1 MTDSPSAAPA
11 LSVHHERT
19 RTRGVQPVVLKLTR
33 AILKPFLLAFFRI
46 QREGR
51 EHVPDGAVIL
61 ASNHRSFLDPF
72 VVGICLNRPIYF
84 VAKKELFDKRLT
96 GWFLN
101 CLGAFPIRRGESD
114 EESVETAKQIL
125 ARGDALVIFPEGTRI
140 RDGSLGRP
148 KRGVGRLALETG
160 AAVVPVGGHGTD
172 GAPRGGRP
180 RPVEGVGGRGAE
192 GARRGWLL
200 RPVKVK
206 ARLGRP
212 LTFPR
217 VSSASKQLATEV
229 TARIWPCVELQWE
242 WLGGLPPLRKAAVI
256 GAGSM
261 GTGIAALLARAGLEV
276 ELGCRVPA
284 HAKAIQAARRN
295 DRYLPQI
302 DLPEGVTAVPISEI
316 EFAGVDLVAFA
327 VPASALPNAVG
338 GAGARIGER
347 TAVLVLSKGLVPSL
361 GTLPS
366 HYVRERVNARAIACL
381 GGPFHSGEAVASG
394 AFAVLASADRDLR
407 RQLGDVLER
416 AGIDVERSDDVVGV
430 ELAGAAKNAA
440 VLAASAAATSGMNAA
455 GAAGG
460 RVFRELERLGAA
472 LGAHPD
478 TFDGLAGVGD
488 LVATVLAPHSRNR
501 RAGEM
506 LASGMPAAAVGAA
519 LRGTAEGV
527 ESVPLLAGAC
537 AREGIDAPATE
548 ALAALVEGRSAPE
561 RWIEGV
567 RAGSRRA
574 A

>member
-1 MTDSPSAAPA
+1 MSGSPSASET

-19 RTRGVQPVVLKLTR
+19 RARGVQPVVLAITR
-33 AILKPFLLAFFRI
+33 AILKPFLLAFFRT
-46 QREGR
+46 QRVGR

-72 VVGICLNRPIYF
+72 IVGICLNRPVYF

-160 AAVVPVGGHGTD
+160 APVVPVAVHGTE
-172 GAPRGGRP
+172 R
-180 RPVEGVGGRGAE
+180 
-192 GARRGWLL
+192 ARRGWLL

-217 VSSASKQLATEV
+217 VESASKQLATEV

-295 DRYLPQI
+295 DRYLPQV
-302 DLPEGVTAVPISEI
+302 DLPDGVTAAPISEI
-316 EFAGVDLVAFA
+316 ELAGVDLVVFA

-394 AFAVLASADRDLR
+394 ASAVLASSDRHLR
-407 RQLGDVLER
+407 RQLGDALER

-548 ALAALVEGRSAPE
+548 ALAALVEGRIAPE

>member
-1 MTDSPSAAPA
+1 VDAPA
-11 LSVHHERT
+11 EAPLSKHHERA

-33 AILKPFLLAFFRI
+33 LILKPFLLVFFHMSRI
-46 QREGR
+46 GR

-72 VVGICLNRPIYF
+72 VVGICLNRPVYF
-84 VAKKELFDKRLT
+84 VAKKELFDRRLT

-101 CLGAFPIRRGESD
+101 CLGAFPIKRGESD

-140 RDGSLGRP
+140 REGSLGRP

-160 AAVVPVGGHGTD
+160 APVVPVTVHGT
-172 GAPRGGRP
+172 
-180 RPVEGVGGRGAE
+180 EH
-192 GARRGWLL
+192 ARRGWRL

-206 ARLGRP
+206 VRLGSP

-217 VSSASKQLATEV
+217 VENASRQLATEV

-261 GTGIAALLARAGLEV
+261 GTGVAALLARAGLDV
-276 ELGCRVPA
+276 QLGCRGHE
-284 HAKAIQAARRN
+284 HARSIQQQRRN

-302 DLPEGVTAVPISEI
+302 ELPEGVSAKPISEI
-316 EFAGVDLVAFA
+316 ELAGVDLVVFA
-327 VPASALPNAVG
+327 VPASALPAAVG
-338 GAGARIGER
+338 GLGARIGER
-347 TAVLVLSKGLVPSL
+347 SAVLVLSKGLVPPL
-361 GTLPS
+361 GALPS
-366 HYVRERVNARAIACL
+366 SYVEERVNARAIACL

-394 AFAVLASADRDLR
+394 ASAVLASADNDFR
-407 RQLGDVLER
+407 RQLGDALAK
-416 AGIDVERSDDVVGV
+416 AGIDVERTADVAGV

-440 VLAASAAATSGMNAA
+440 ALAAAAAATSGMNAA

-460 RVFRELERLGAA
+460 RVFSELERLAA
-472 LGAHPD
+472 AEGAHPD
-478 TFDGLAGVGD
+478 TFDGLAGIGD
-488 LVATVLAPHSRNR
+488 LLATVMAPHSRNR

-506 LASGMPAAAVGAA
+506 LAAGVPAAQLKGQLGA
-519 LRGTAEGV
+519 TAEGV
-527 ESVPLLAGAC
+527 ESVSLLAAAC
-537 AREGIDAPATE
+537 KRHHIEAPATE
-548 ALAALVEGRSAPE
+548 ALAALVEGRIAPE
-561 RWIEGV
+561 RWIENV
-567 RAGSRRA
+567 RTGGRRA